1 MMEQLNLFNCL
12 FNTSD
17 PQIGMHMQFV
27 YIFFLLMR
35 VRVLYVVKFD
45 LSPMKTIAA
54 KNSNYLQISDI
65 QLQS

>member
-1 MMEQLNLFNCL
+1 
-12 FNTSD
+12 
-17 PQIGMHMQFV
+17 MQFV